1 MKLSALAEATGT
13 STASIKYYLRTGLL
27 PPGAKRNQTTAV
39 YDDSHVER
47 LELIAALRQLVGLSI
62 EQIGTLT
69 AVIDDAQASML
80 DVMQTAQMLGGGLP
94 PLTDGPPTAPDART
108 AAAEARVASVMEA
121 QGWPDAPSAARA
133 AATSVVAEMTEL
145 GLEVSDEYLQ
155 LIGAAVDMISGSDL
169 DVSGSRDRMAMHVA
183 VGTHRYS
190 RLVLALLQLGQTS
203 HSIARAGEHTD
214 R

>member
-1 MKLSALAEATGT
+1 MKLSALAEATGI

-27 PPGAKRNQTTAV
+27 PPGVKQNQTTAV
-39 YDDSHVER
+39 YHDTHVER

-62 EQIGTLT
+62 EQISTLT
-69 AVIDDAQASML
+69 AVIDDPQASML
-80 DVMQTAQMLGGGLP
+80 DVMQTAQLLGGGLP

-133 AATSVVAEMTEL
+133 AAASVVAEMTGL
-145 GLEVSDEYLQ
+145 GLEVTDKYLQ

-169 DVSGSRDRMAMHVA
+169 DISGSRDRMAMYVA

-203 HSIARAGEHTD
+203 HSIARAGEHTH

>member
-13 STASIKYYLRTGLL
+13 STASIKYYLRAGLL

-94 PLTDGPPTAPDART
+94 PLTAGPPTAPDART
-108 AAAEARVASVMEA
+108 AAAEARVASV
-121 QGWPDAPSAARA
+121 
-133 AATSVVAEMTEL
+133 VAEMTEL
-145 GLEVSDEYLQ
+145 GLVVSDEYLQ

>member
-13 STASIKYYLRTGLL
+13 STASIKYYLRAGLL
-27 PPGAKRNQTTAV
+27 PPGVKRNQTTAV
-39 YDDSHVER
+39 YDASHVER

-69 AVIDDAQASML
+69 AVINDPQASML

-94 PLTDGPPTAPDART
+94 PLSADSPAAQDART
-108 AAAEARVASVMEA
+108 AAEARVTAVMEA

-133 AATSVVAEMTEL
+133 AATSVVAEMTEM

>member
-1 MKLSALAEATGT
+1 MKLSALAEATGI

-27 PPGAKRNQTTAV
+27 QPGVKRNQTTAV
-39 YDDSHVER
+39 YHDTHVER

-62 EQIGTLT
+62 EQISTLT
-69 AVIDDAQASML
+69 AVIDDPQASML
-80 DVMQTAQMLGGGLP
+80 DVMQTAQLLGGGLP
-94 PLTDGPPTAPDART
+94 PLTAEPPAAQDARM
-108 AAAEARVASVMEA
+108 AAAEARVAAVMEA

-133 AATSVVAEMTEL
+133 AAASVVAEMTGL
-145 GLEVSDEYLQ
+145 GLEVTDKYLQ

-169 DVSGSRDRMAMHVA
+169 DISGSRDRMAMYVA

-203 HSIARAGEHTD
+203 HSIARAGEHTH

>member
-1 MKLSALAEATGT
+1 MKLSALAEATGI

-27 PPGAKRNQTTAV
+27 PPGVKQNQTTAV
-39 YDDSHVER
+39 YHDTHVER

-62 EQIGTLT
+62 EQISTLT
-69 AVIDDAQASML
+69 AVIDDPQASML
-80 DVMQTAQMLGGGLP
+80 DVMQTAQLLGGGLP
-94 PLTDGPPTAPDART
+94 PLTAEPPAAQDARM
-108 AAAEARVASVMEA
+108 AAAEARVAAVMEA

-133 AATSVVAEMTEL
+133 AAASVVAEMTGL
-145 GLEVSDEYLQ
+145 GLEVTDKYLQ

-169 DVSGSRDRMAMHVA
+169 DISGSRDRMAMYVA

-203 HSIARAGEHTD
+203 HSIARAGEHTH